1 MIFHVKAAKQAKLG
15 KSLMLNKYPIW
26 KYLLILVISTLGVV
40 YALPNLYPPDAAVQ
54 ITPAKSGDAVD
65 QYTLNKALKIL
76 DENNVKYFGE
86 ELQEGKTALIRV
98 ADNEQQLQAKGL
110 IQRNLGD
117 NFIVALNLAPTTP
130 NWLMDLGAGPMTLGL
145 DLSGGVH
152 FLMEV
157 DMDEFLKQRMVS
169 YRDAIKRSLRE
180 EKIRYKRVAAGDE
193 TSINLKF
200 ATELLRDDAEN
211 FLRREYPEFVT
222 NTTEK
227 DESFWMSLELTNA
240 KVKEFEDY
248 ALKQNLTT
256 IRNRV
261 NELGVAEPM
270 VQRQGRNRIVIE
282 LPGVQDTA
290 AAKKILGKAANLEFR
305 LEALPNASR
314 FSSEEYAYKD
324 PTRGRETARLEK
336 AIIITGDNVSNAQP
350 SFDQNGQPTVDLTL
364 DGTGG
369 ALMGQTTKKA
379 LKRGM
384 GILFVEHKVR
394 TRYEMKDG
402 VEVTVE
408 DKYVEKK
415 IISLATIQGVFGSK
429 FQISGL
435 AAAEASELGLLLRA
449 GALAAPMYF
458 VEERTV
464 GPSLGKENIELGVI
478 SVQIG
483 LILVLIFMVV
493 YYRVFGVIANIALTV
508 NLVLLLAVMSILGA
522 TLTLPG
528 IAGIV
533 LTVGMAVDANVLIFA
548 RIKEELKSG
557 LNVQQA
563 IHSGYDKAFLT
574 IFDANI
580 TTLIVAIILF
590 AVGTGPIKGFAVTL
604 SIGIIASMFTAIV
617 LTRALVNLVY
627 GGRRL
632 ERISIGGG
640 V

>member
-1 MIFHVKAAKQAKLG
+1 
-15 KSLMLNKYPIW
+15 MLNKYPLW
-26 KYLLILVISTLGVV
+26 KYFLILIIGAMGVI

-65 QYTLNKALKIL
+65 EYALNKALGSLKTAGI
-76 DENNVKYFGE
+76 EYFGE
-86 ELQEGKTALIRV
+86 EIQESKSGLIRIKD
-98 ADNEQQLQAKGL
+98 ADLQLQAKGV
-110 IQRNLGD
+110 IQKELGD
-117 NFIVALNLAPTTP
+117 HYIVALNLAPTTP
-130 NWLMDLGAGPMTLGL
+130 EWLMDLGAGPMTLGL

-157 DMDEFLKQRMVS
+157 DMEEFLDQRMQN
-169 YRDAIKRSLRE
+169 YREAIKRKLRE
-180 EKIRYKRVAAGDE
+180 EKLRYKRVMMADNGGVSVVFTKE
-193 TSINLKF
+193 
-200 ATELLRDDAEN
+200 ELRDKAEY
-211 FLRREYPEFVT
+211 FLRAEFPEFVA
-222 NTTEK
+222 TTSEA
-227 DESFWMSLELTNA
+227 DEQFEVTVALTPA

-248 ALKQNLTT
+248 AVKQNLTT

-261 NELGVAEPM
+261 NELGVAEPL

-305 LEALPNASR
+305 LEALPGASR
-314 FSSEEYAYKD
+314 FSSEEFEFKNPDRRAS
-324 PTRGRETARLEK
+324 ARLEK
-336 AIIITGDNVSNAQP
+336 TIIVTGDNVSNAQP
-350 SFDQNGQPTVDLTL
+350 SFDENGQPQVNINL
-364 DGTGG
+364 DGRGG
-369 ALMGQTTKKA
+369 AIMGDVTKTA
-379 LKRGM
+379 IKRRM
-384 GILFVEHKVR
+384 GVLFVEHKVR
-394 TRYEMKDG
+394 TRYEVRDG
-402 VEVTVE
+402 EEVPIE

-415 IISLATIQGVFGSK
+415 IISLATIQSALGSS
-429 FQISGL
+429 FRITGL
-435 AAAEASELGLLLRA
+435 EPAEASELALLLRA

-464 GPSLGKENIELGVI
+464 GPSLGKENIELGMD
-478 SVQIG
+478 SVKFG
-483 LILVLIFMVV
+483 LALVLIFMIV
-493 YYRVFGVIANIALTV
+493 YYRVFGVVANIALAI
-508 NLVLLLAVMSILGA
+508 NMILLVAVMSILGA

-548 RIKEELKSG
+548 RIREELKEG

-574 IFDANI
+574 ILDANL

-590 AVGTGPIKGFAVTL
+590 AVGTGPVKGFAVTL
-604 SIGIIASMFTAIV
+604 SIGIITSMFTAIMV
-617 LTRALVNLVY
+617 TRAMVNLIY

-632 ERISIGGG
+632 QRISIGGG